1 MSERHGLV
9 LLTGASGYVGGRL
22 LRSLEACG
30 RPVRCLARQPEAL
43 CSRVAAS
50 TEVVRGDVMD
60 LPSLESAMVGVNQ
73 AYYLVHALGL
83 KQGFVEQ
90 ETLGA
95 QNFSQ
100 TARAA
105 GARKL
110 IYLGGLGA
118 GPNLSPH
125 LRSRHAVG
133 EILRG
138 SGVPTLE
145 FRASVII
152 GSGSASFE
160 IVRALVQR
168 LPVMITPRWVNTQ
181 SQPIAIEDVL
191 AYLLLA
197 LDFDTAESRIFEIG
211 GADQVTYLKLMQECA
226 RQRGLRRLFL
236 PVPVLTPRLSSLW
249 LGMVTP
255 VHARIG
261 RKLIDGLSNETIV
274 RDDAALRDFAVRPRG
289 VREAVERAL
298 HFEDQEFA
306 QTRWSDAVS
315 ANPPLRAWGGA
326 TLGNRLLDIRQ
337 ISVAVSV
344 EEAFRPIER
353 IGGETG
359 WYFANALWRIRGFID
374 LLAGGV
380 GLRRGRRDP
389 ERLAPGDTVDFWRV
403 EAIEPARLLRLTAQM
418 KVPGRAWLQ
427 FEVEPEPAGAK
438 ITQTAIFDPAGLI
451 GQAYWYLLYPV
462 HAIIFRGMLRRIAR
476 AAAAPR

>member
-1 MSERHGLV
+1 
-9 LLTGASGYVGGRL
+9 
-22 LRSLEACG
+22 
-30 RPVRCLARQPEAL
+30 
-43 CSRVAAS
+43 
-50 TEVVRGDVMD
+50 
-60 LPSLESAMVGVNQ
+60 
-73 AYYLVHALGL
+73 
-83 KQGFVEQ
+83 
-90 ETLGA
+90 
-95 QNFSQ
+95 
-100 TARAA
+100 
-105 GARKL
+105 
-110 IYLGGLGA
+110 
-118 GPNLSPH
+118 
-125 LRSRHAVG
+125 
-133 EILRG
+133 
-138 SGVPTLE
+138 
-145 FRASVII
+145 
-152 GSGSASFE
+152 
-160 IVRALVQR
+160 
-168 LPVMITPRWVNTQ
+168 
-181 SQPIAIEDVL
+181 
-191 AYLLLA
+191 
-197 LDFDTAESRIFEIG
+197 
-211 GADQVTYLKLMQECA
+211 
-226 RQRGLRRLFL
+226 
-236 PVPVLTPRLSSLW
+236 
-249 LGMVTP
+249 MVTP